1 MEKEEKSV
9 DVNNS
14 KVKNNE
20 TLWVI
25 IYYTFNVMVGY
36 NFVFLYKL
44 NQMILI
50 FYSLLCKLLFLVA
63 LYYLHYI
70 YLNKVF
76 LICYWSDINN
86 LYGYTYV

>member
-63 LYYLHYI
+63 IILFTLH
-70 YLNKVF
+70 LF
-76 LICYWSDINN
+76 E
-86 LYGYTYV
+86 